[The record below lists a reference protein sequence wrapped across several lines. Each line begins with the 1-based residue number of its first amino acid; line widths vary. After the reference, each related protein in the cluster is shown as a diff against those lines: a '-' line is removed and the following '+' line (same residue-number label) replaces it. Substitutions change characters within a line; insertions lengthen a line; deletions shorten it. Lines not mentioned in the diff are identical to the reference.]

1 MNQIFEKEITVSGF
15 ECDFRGC
22 MKYSAL
28 LRQAQQISREHS
40 DEMGITLELHQQT
53 NTAFLINDVK
63 ATMYHQLHPYDVV
76 TLRTQPFAPYR
87 ATFYRT
93 TELWKG
99 GTLQGVND
107 TNWIL
112 IDTVENKILRE
123 YDPRLSAL
131 FDAEEKLPPKHRI
144 QKLPTAPSGVFLASY
159 SVIVQNKHLN
169 NADYADI
176 ACNCT
181 PMETPV
187 SSLLIRY
194 HRECKY
200 QEAGSLFTGG
210 EDNLWYVCGQKNE
223 GKKCFEANLWFA

>member
-1 MNQIFEKEITVSGF
+1 MKIYEKEITVTGF
-15 ECDFRGC
+15 ECDFKGC

-40 DEMGITLELHQQT
+40 DQMGITLELHAQT
-53 NTAFLINDVK
+53 HTAFLINDVK
-63 ATMYHQLHPYDVV
+63 ATLYHQLHPYD
-76 TLRTQPFAPYR
+76 TITMRTQPFAPHR
-87 ATFYRT
+87 ACFYRT

-99 GTLQGVND
+99 GELQGVID

-112 IDTVENKILRE
+112 IDTLENKILRD

-144 QKLPTAPSGVFLASY
+144 QALPVSPSGAFLASY
-159 SVIVQNKHLN
+159 SMIDQNKHLN
-169 NADYADI
+169 NAEYADLV
-176 ACNCT
+176 CNCT
-181 PMETPV
+181 PMEKPV

-200 QEAGSLFTGG
+200 QEALSLFAGAEG
-210 EDNLWYVCGQKNE
+210 NIWYVVGQKNE

>member
-1 MNQIFEKEITVSGF
+1 MKQIFEKEITVSGF

-40 DEMGITLELHQQT
+40 DELGITLELHQQT

-63 ATMYHQLHPYDVV
+63 ATMYHQLHPYDTV
-76 TLRTQPFAPYR
+76 TMRTQPFAPHR
-87 ATFYRT
+87 ACFYRT
-93 TELWKG
+93 TEFWKG
-99 GTLQGVND
+99 GTLQGVID
-107 TNWIL
+107 ANWIL

-131 FDAEEKLPPKHRI
+131 FEAEEQLPPKHRI

-159 SVIVQNKHLN
+159 SVIDQNKHLN

-187 SSLLIRY
+187 SSLMIRY

-200 QEAGSLFTGG
+200 GEAVSLFTGG
-210 EDNLWYVCGQKNE
+210 EGNLWYVCGQKNE

>member
-1 MNQIFEKEITVSGF
+1 
-15 ECDFRGC
+15 

-28 LRQAQQISREHS
+28 LRHAQQISREHS

-99 GTLQGVND
+99 GTLQGVID

-159 SVIVQNKHLN
+159 SVIDQNKHLN

-200 QEAGSLFTGG
+200 QEAVSLFTGG

>member
-1 MNQIFEKEITVSGF
+1 MKIYEKEIAVSGF

-99 GTLQGVND
+99 GTLQGVID

-112 IDTVENKILRE
+112 IDTVENKILRD
-123 YDPRLSAL
+123 YDPRLSSL
-131 FDAEEKLPPKHRI
+131 FEAEEKIPPKHRI

-159 SVIVQNKHLN
+159 SVIDQNKHLN

-200 QEAGSLFTGG
+200 QEAVSLFTGG